1 MCVKWQYLA
10 EQKRTTGLS
19 VTVNMSTINIKMSKK
34 GSEVYS
40 MIGTKKKKSNN
51 IEICYYILSFLCL
64 CEGMV

>member
-40 MIGTKKKKSNN
+40 MIGTKKKKVT
-51 IEICYYILSFLCL
+51 I
-64 CEGMV
+64 